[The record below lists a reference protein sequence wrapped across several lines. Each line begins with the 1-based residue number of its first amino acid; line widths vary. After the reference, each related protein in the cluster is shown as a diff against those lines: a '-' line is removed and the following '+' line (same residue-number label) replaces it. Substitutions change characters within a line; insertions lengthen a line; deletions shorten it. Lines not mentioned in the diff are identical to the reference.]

1 MKKIADLTLIKL
13 LGKGSFGEV
22 YLSQRE
28 GRKEFF
34 ATKQIDRSFVYKKN
48 LQQYLDNELSILKT
62 LNHPNI
68 VKFEYLLTTEKHYYI
83 TMEFINGGDLSTC
96 LKKYIEKY
104 KMPFPEEIVQHLM
117 RQILYALLYIHKK
130 KIIHRD
136 LKLDNIMVHFDTRAD
151 KENLNMMKAKI
162 KIIDFGIATKLLAE
176 NNYETKTA
184 IGTFNNMA
192 PTILNKFTPN
202 GDKNKGYNEKCD
214 IWSIGTICYELLTGK
229 NLFNVDTFEELIDR
243 MNKGDYT
250 LPNNV
255 SKEVASFL
263 IGMLQYDSKKR
274 LSIEQ
279 LLEKPFLTKNVK
291 YFEKID
297 TVYASKI
304 LNSKIK
310 ENIEI
315 SNKINVQG
323 NNQLTISP
331 IPEESIEEKRQLGNN
346 INRFNSKEE
355 SKNNINNNINNKL
368 HKYNSA
374 KKIHKNYPNNLITFY
389 GQNFPSNALLQTPKK
404 PRMGKGVGIPL
415 PPKRIPQQQ
424 KVIRTALPV
433 EMPYYY
439 PRNLTPLK
447 NDRSNSYKNPNYN
460 FIIKM

>member
-1 MKKIADLTLIKL
+1 
-13 LGKGSFGEV
+13 
-22 YLSQRE
+22 
-28 GRKEFF
+28 
-34 ATKQIDRSFVYKKN
+34 
-48 LQQYLDNELSILKT
+48 
-62 LNHPNI
+62 
-68 VKFEYLLTTEKHYYI
+68 
-83 TMEFINGGDLSTC
+83 
-96 LKKYIEKY
+96 
-104 KMPFPEEIVQHLM
+104 
-117 RQILYALLYIHKK
+117 
-130 KIIHRD
+130 
-136 LKLDNIMVHFDTRAD
+136 
-151 KENLNMMKAKI
+151 
-162 KIIDFGIATKLLAE
+162 
-176 NNYETKTA
+176 
-184 IGTFNNMA
+184 MA

-214 IWSIGTICYELLTGK
+214 IWSIGIICYELLIGK
-229 NLFNVDTFEELIDR
+229 NLFNANTLEELVDR

-315 SNKINVQG
+315 SNKINAQG
-323 NNQLTISP
+323 NNKLTISP

-389 GQNFPSNALLQTPKK
+389 GPNFPSNALLQTPKK
-404 PRMGKGVGIPL
+404 PRMGKRVGIPL